1 MSNIDIRY
9 NQPGGYEFASISKS
23 YSANLTKNNPE
34 NPKITY
40 KKIDYVF
47 ESIGFKKTTR
57 DNSGQLFLI
66 HKNPKSQKP
75 FVFVIN
81 VLPTSANNEPSL
93 ESYLIDPIANPKID
107 LAKLI
112 GNYLGKSMS
121 VKSNTDTNE
130 FSCVIGTIRLAKKP
144 AVDKFKTYVF
154 NDTIT
159 SAHSIDSDNGIL
171 RSAKNPT
178 KKETRICKR
187 VATEDNPIE
196 IDKSRHTK
204 YYATFEGLSISFMV
218 LFGVFIGFIC
228 YMYFTGAGYPGTV
241 FEYPLLP
248 ISIAAKNPDT
258 DFFNNPFSTMMGGR
272 KNTRIRLGKK

>member
-9 NQPGGYEFASISKS
+9 NQPGGYIFASISNS
-23 YSANLTKNNPE
+23 YSANLSNDNPE
-34 NPKITY
+34 KPKITY

-47 ESIGFKKTTR
+47 ESIGVKRTTR

-66 HKNPKSQKP
+66 HKNPKTQKP

-81 VLPTSANNEPSL
+81 VLPTSANTEPSL
-93 ESYLIDPIANPKID
+93 ESFLFDSIANPKID

-112 GNYLGKSMS
+112 SNYLGKSMS
-121 VKSNTDTNE
+121 VKSNTESDE
-130 FSCVIGTIRLAKKP
+130 FSCVIGTIRLSRKP
-144 AVDKFKTYVF
+144 VVDKFKTYLF
-154 NDTIT
+154 EDKIT
-159 SAHSIDSDNGIL
+159 TTHIIDSDDGIL
-171 RSAKNPT
+171 RIAKNPS

-187 VATEDNPIE
+187 VATEDNPID
-196 IDKSRHTK
+196 ISDRRHTK

-218 LFGVFIGFIC
+218 LFGAFIGFIF
-228 YMYFTGAGYPGTV
+228 YMYFTGTGYSGTV
-241 FEYPLLP
+241 FGYPLLP

-258 DFFNNPFSTMMGGR
+258 DFLNNPFSPITGGR

>member
-9 NQPGGYEFASISKS
+9 NQPGGYEFASISNS
-23 YSANLTKNNPE
+23 YSANLSNTNPE
-34 NPKITY
+34 KPKITY

-47 ESIGFKKTTR
+47 QSIGVKRTTR

-66 HKNPKSQKP
+66 HKNPDTQKP

-81 VLPTSANNEPSL
+81 VLPTSANTEPSL
-93 ESYLIDPIANPKID
+93 EPFLFDSIANPKID

-112 GNYLGKSMS
+112 SNYLGKSMS
-121 VKSNTDTNE
+121 VKSNTESDA
-130 FSCVIGTIRLAKKP
+130 FSCVIGTIRLSRKP
-144 AVDKFKTYVF
+144 VVDKFKTYLF
-154 NDTIT
+154 EDKIT
-159 SAHSIDSDNGIL
+159 TTHTIDSDDGIL
-171 RSAKNPT
+171 RIAKNPS

-187 VATEDNPIE
+187 VATEDNPID
-196 IDKSRHTK
+196 ISDRRHNR

-218 LFGVFIGFIC
+218 LFGAFIGFIV
-228 YMYFTGAGYPGTV
+228 YMYFTGAGYSGTL
-241 FEYPLLP
+241 FGYPLLP

-258 DFFNNPFSTMMGGR
+258 DLFNNPFSTMTGGR